1 MDTMQVH
8 ERIVMEVSAE
18 TDDDVAWFIAR
29 QPGIVRYLE
38 SRLVVGSD
46 ALGLALF
53 GASFVHAA
61 FHKAMGSWPPR
72 LLSPGLE
79 SAESAVLREAETRS
93 GDGFVARQPALAE
106 FVAGVVASPP
116 VPLADDDATRVGLV
130 LATVV
135 HALDDLSAT
144 QALT

>member
-1 MDTMQVH
+1 MQVD

-18 TDDDVAWFIAR
+18 TDDDVAWFVAR

-38 SRLVVGSD
+38 SRLATGSD

-61 FHKAMGSWPPR
+61 FHKALGSWPPR
-72 LLSPGLE
+72 VLSSRLE
-79 SAESAVLREAETRS
+79 SAESSVLHEAETRP

-116 VPLADDDATRVGLV
+116 FPLGEDDATRVGLT

-135 HALDDLSAT
+135 YALDDMSAPET
-144 QALT
+144 LT